1 MPGKHAVIALLCLTL
16 LGAAPAPATPAL
28 TGTLADGATYTI
40 EVPASWNGT
49 LLLYSHGYV
58 TPGEANPARDAGDL
72 RTAAYLLAHRFA
84 LAGSSYASTGYAVA
98 DGLRDQIDVL
108 DVFAKRVGK
117 PKHTIAWG
125 HSMGGIITA
134 GLVQVHPERFDGA
147 LPMCG
152 VLAGTTAGWNGLAV
166 AEHAF
171 KTLLAPHDPLKEA
184 RLSDPLANVALA
196 TQRANEATATPAG
209 RARLALI
216 AALDGIPAW
225 YPPSVSEPTETAA
238 KTDALIA
245 WLRHVFVPFAFG
257 YRAELERRAGGNLSS
272 TTGFSYST
280 AFDTLAERE
289 LIAKLYRA
297 ADLDLRADLRALDA
311 APPLT
316 ADLPAMM
323 YAVRNID
330 LNGRITIPVLTV
342 HTVADGLVPVNEEA
356 AYASAV
362 AVAGKSALLRQL
374 FVKRAGHCAFTSA
387 ETIAAL
393 HLIER
398 RVLTGRWDDEPL
410 ATLNDRASLYGD
422 EYNSSPPAFV
432 PFTPLPM
439 VGG

>member
-1 MPGKHAVIALLCLTL
+1 MRGTRAVVALLCLAL
-16 LGAAPAPATPAL
+16 LGAAPAPGPSAL
-28 TGTLADGATYTI
+28 TGALPDGATYTI
-40 EVPASWNGT
+40 EVPVDWNGT

-58 TPGEANPARDAGDL
+58 TPGEANPARDAGDP

-84 LAGSSYASTGYAVA
+84 LAGSSYASTGYAVK

-108 DVFAKRVGK
+108 DVFAKSVGK

-134 GLVQVHPERFDGA
+134 GLVQTHPERFDGA

-171 KTLLAPHDPLKEA
+171 KTLLAAHDPLKEA
-184 RLSDPLANVALA
+184 RLSDPIGNVALA
-196 TQRANEATATPAG
+196 TQRANDAATTPAG

-225 YPPSVSEPTETAA
+225 YPPSVTEPTETAA

-245 WLRHVFVPFAFG
+245 WLRRVFVPFAFG
-257 YRAELERRAGGNLSS
+257 YRAELEHRAGGNLSS
-272 TTGFSYST
+272 TTGFSYAN
-280 AFDTLAERE
+280 AFEGLAERE
-289 LIAKLYRA
+289 LIVKLYRA
-297 ADLDLRADLRALDA
+297 ADLDLRADLRALDD

-323 YAVRNID
+323 YAMRNID

-342 HTVADGLVPVNEEA
+342 HTIADGLVPVNEEA

-362 AVAGKSALLRQL
+362 AAAGKSALLRQL
-374 FVKRAGHCAFTSA
+374 FVKRAGHCAFTSG
-387 ETIAAL
+387 ETIAAI

-410 ATLNDRASLYGD
+410 AALNERASLYGD
-422 EYNSSPPAFV
+422 EYNSSPPAFA

-439 VGG
+439 VGR

>member
-1 MPGKHAVIALLCLTL
+1 MRGATIALLCLTL
-16 LGAAPAPATPAL
+16 LGAAPAQAPTPAIN
-28 TGTLADGATYTI
+28 GMLADGSTYTI
-40 EVPASWNGT
+40 DVPADWNGT

-58 TPGEANPARDAGDL
+58 TPGEPNPASDASDP

-98 DGLRDQIDVL
+98 EGLRDQIDVL
-108 DVFAKRVGK
+108 DTFAKRVGK

-134 GLVQVHPERFDGA
+134 GLVQTHPERFDGA

-152 VLAGTTAGWNGLAV
+152 VLAGTTAGWNGLAI

-171 KTLLAPHDPLKEA
+171 KTLLAAHDPLKEA
-184 RLSDPLANVALA
+184 RLADPLANVALA
-196 TQRANEATATPAG
+196 TQRATEAAATPAG
-209 RARLALI
+209 RARLALV

-225 YPPSVSEPTETAA
+225 YPPVSVEPTETAA

-245 WLRHVFVPFAFG
+245 WLRRVFVPFAFG
-257 YRAELERRAGGNLSS
+257 YRAELEKRAGGNLSS
-272 TTGFSYST
+272 TTGFSYSS
-280 AFDTLAERE
+280 AFDSLVERE

-297 ADLDLRADLRALDA
+297 AGLDLRADLRALDA

-316 ADLPAMM
+316 ADLPAML
-323 YAVRNID
+323 YAMRNID
-330 LNGRITIPVLTV
+330 LNGRITIPVLTL

-362 AVAGKSALLRQL
+362 ASAGKSALLRQL
-374 FVKRAGHCAFTSA
+374 FVKRAGHCAFTPA
-387 ETIAAL
+387 ESIAAL

-398 RVLTGRWDDEPL
+398 RVVTGHWNDEPPT
-410 ATLNDRASLYGD
+410 TLNDRALLYGD

-432 PFTPLPM
+432 QFTPPPM
-439 VGG
+439 VGR